1 MKFPVMLKK
10 GIHILIFSMLF
21 CLYGPCLAQQQW
33 ELIKNKEGIE
43 VYTRTNNVM
52 SFKEFRGKMIINSR
66 VSDFMSVLYDVE
78 GLVSWGYNLTIARLL
93 ERRADSVQIYYAVAK
108 SPWPYK
114 DRDGVYLNKFSWDE
128 QTKTLLVDI
137 ELLEEPI
144 EAEGNFVRI
153 GGYGSWKVKE
163 LSSEEIEIVFQ
174 MQIDPRG
181 SIKAWMANMFASDT
195 PFYTLKGLKEA
206 LKMEKYKGKTY
217 PLLQN

>member
-1 MKFPVMLKK
+1 MMLKK
-10 GIHILIFSMLF
+10 GIHILIFSVLL
-21 CLYGPCLAQQQW
+21 CVYGPCLAQQEW

-43 VYTRTNNVM
+43 VFTRTNNVM
-52 SFKEFRGKMIINSR
+52 SFKEFRGKMTIDSR
-66 VSDFMSVLYDVE
+66 VSDFMSVMYDVE
-78 GLVSWGYNLTIARLL
+78 GLVSWGYNLRTARLL
-93 ERRADSVQIYYAVAK
+93 ERPADSLQIYYAVAK

-128 QTKTLLVDI
+128 QTKTLVVAI
-137 ELLEEPI
+137 ELLEDPI
-144 EAEGNFVRI
+144 ETEGNFVRI
-153 GGYGSWKVKE
+153 GGYGSWEVRE

-206 LKMEKYKGKTY
+206 LKMEKYQGKSH
-217 PLLQN
+217 PLLEN